1 MLSIVNDVLD
11 FSKIEAGKLEINN
24 HPFSLNEILEDM
36 VSVMAKSAYLKKLEF
51 VYDLEPLPEKLIGD
65 SYRIKQ
71 VLNNLLG
78 NALKFTDHGF
88 VRLTASGKE
97 QEHGMYEMVLKV
109 EDSGIGISRD
119 DQRKLFA
126 AFSQVDD
133 AMNRSYQ
140 GTGLGLVICQE
151 LVKLMCGELTLQST
165 PNSGSI
171 FTVTTRVNLLNNHLL
186 LSPSSEWLNKKIIY
200 FDPFPQSRYCGVK
213 MLTYLGASVT
223 GVESLAYLRELK
235 QHYDVVFVC
244 VPNNKENIFPSI
256 LEATRHLDIDNAVLL
271 HSNNELLSN
280 RSDLSQYFS
289 HQMHLPLTLGK
300 LNKLLRAPEESPIDK
315 LQQR

>member
-1 MLSIVNDVLD
+1 MEEQNVRLDIARKNAIEASNVKSQFLANMSHEIRTPLNAILGFSRELHSDSLPPEKQEQISIIHAAADNLLSIVNDVLD

-24 HPFSLNEILEDM
+24 HPFSPNEMLEDM
-36 VSVMAKSAYLKKLEF
+36 VSVMAKSAHLKKLEF

-88 VRLTASGKE
+88 VSLTASGKE
-97 QEHGMYEMVLKV
+97 QEHGMYEMVLQI

-151 LVKLMCGELTLQST
+151 LVKLMRGELTLQSYT
-165 PNSGSI
+165 
-171 FTVTTRVNLLNNHLL
+171 
-186 LSPSSEWLNKKIIY
+186 
-200 FDPFPQSRYCGVK
+200 
-213 MLTYLGASVT
+213 
-223 GVESLAYLRELK
+223 
-235 QHYDVVFVC
+235 
-244 VPNNKENIFPSI
+244 
-256 LEATRHLDIDNAVLL
+256 
-271 HSNNELLSN
+271 
-280 RSDLSQYFS
+280 
-289 HQMHLPLTLGK
+289 
-300 LNKLLRAPEESPIDK
+300 
-315 LQQR
+315 